1 MSATIRDIADKAGVS
16 IGTVSRALKNQRGL
30 SDETRRLVRRVA
42 RELGYDPARLR
53 GRKGQRLVFLLHRH
67 HSSFATNPFFSFVLH
82 GVEEACREFG
92 IVPTLLTTG
101 PAEPVRDQLRL
112 HEPDALLVA
121 GFFEAEVLNLLGGLE
136 LPMALVDFWMP
147 GMPSV
152 NPDNVQ
158 GGHLATTHLL
168 GLGRRRIAYLA
179 GSLAHFSIRERE
191 QGYRRALF
199 EAGVLANPDLEVV
212 APPGLDTDA
221 GAAAAMRQLLRLSPR
236 PDAVFAY
243 NDSAALAALR
253 VCHEAGLRVPQD
265 IAIVGFD
272 DIPAAAHAQTP
283 LTTLRVDKEAL
294 GRAGVE
300 LVMRGPERPRET
312 TLPVELIVRQST
324 LPPGT

>member
-136 LPMALVDFWMP
+136 LPMALIDFWMR
-147 GMPSV
+147 SEEHTSEL
-152 NPDNVQ
+152 Q
-158 GGHLATTHLL
+158 
-168 GLGRRRIAYLA
+168 
-179 GSLAHFSIRERE
+179 
-191 QGYRRALF
+191 
-199 EAGVLANPDLEVV
+199 
-212 APPGLDTDA
+212 
-221 GAAAAMRQLLRLSPR
+221 SP
-236 PDAVFAY
+236 
-243 NDSAALAALR
+243 
-253 VCHEAGLRVPQD
+253 C
-265 IAIVGFD
+265 
-272 DIPAAAHAQTP
+272 
-283 LTTLRVDKEAL
+283 
-294 GRAGVE
+294 
-300 LVMRGPERPRET
+300 
-312 TLPVELIVRQST
+312 
-324 LPPGT
+324 